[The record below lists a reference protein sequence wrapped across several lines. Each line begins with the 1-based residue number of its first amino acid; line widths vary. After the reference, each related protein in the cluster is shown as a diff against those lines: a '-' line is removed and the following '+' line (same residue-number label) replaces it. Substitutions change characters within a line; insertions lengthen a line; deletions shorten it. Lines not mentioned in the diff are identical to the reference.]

1 MIAKQ
6 GKGKDFFNVLKY
18 NQGKVEKGYG
28 VVLETNLTSE
38 KVVMQTKEFNVVRQL
53 RPNLSKAVYHTSLS
67 LPYSDS
73 LSDKEFTDLGRDYLK
88 DMGFDDN
95 QFIIYK
101 HTDQDHSHIH
111 IVANRVKFS
120 GDVVSDSHDYK
131 RSEALVRKLE
141 LKYNLTLLKESKEL
155 DFTVDNIELNKLG
168 TGNFVAEVI
177 GGGQLYSDVLFPLN
191 NWTFICVTLDTDN
204 TLSIYEDNVLRS
216 SMQVSIMP
224 QNIIRTL
231 NYIGKSNWDFDAYTD
246 GQIDDVRIYN
256 RALSLSEIDELYNEP
271 NPATAGIQVED
282 EDQTFTIYP
291 NPAQNSISL
300 SDLTLGAEIGI
311 LDLSGKV
318 IFNTKVYSNQLTI
331 NTDDFTNGLYLIHL
345 NQSGTTST
353 KKLIVNK

>member
-95 QFIIYK
+95 QYIIYK

-120 GDVVSDSHDYK
+120 GDVVSDSQDYK
-131 RSEALVRKLE
+131 RSEAIVRKLE
-141 LKYNLTLLKESKEL
+141 LKYNLTVLKESKKSNVLSKGEIEKCLRTGEVPERLEL
-155 DFTVDNIELNKLG
+155 QRIINEIIKHNLSIFEFEKKLKEKKVNIKLNASLEGKISGISFEYKGKTYKGSQVNKNLSWNKLKTKLYEQNRIDPVILKN
-168 TGNFVAEVI
+168 TGRIKENQRETTRFVQSVNRNSQSFNQE
-177 GGGQLYSDVLFPLN
+177 STH
-191 NWTFICVTLDTDN
+191 TFKENRGNEIKKN
-204 TLSIYEDNVLRS
+204 PRSRLR
-216 SMQVSIMP
+216 
-224 QNIIRTL
+224 R
-231 NYIGKSNWDFDAYTD
+231 
-246 GQIDDVRIYN
+246 
-256 RALSLSEIDELYNEP
+256 
-271 NPATAGIQVED
+271 
-282 EDQTFTIYP
+282 
-291 NPAQNSISL
+291 
-300 SDLTLGAEIGI
+300 
-311 LDLSGKV
+311 
-318 IFNTKVYSNQLTI
+318 
-331 NTDDFTNGLYLIHL
+331 
-345 NQSGTTST
+345 
-353 KKLIVNK
+353 

>member
-1 MIAKQ
+1 MKKIVLLFTFTQLFLCSYAQVTDGLVAKWSFNNGNANDEVGTNDGTVHGASLSTDRFGNLNMAYDLDGVDDYLSFPSDVYFDGAFTVSAWANIRTVQ
-6 GKGKDFFNVLKY
+6 SWSRLLDFGNGSNSDNVL
-18 NQGKVEKGYG
+18 
-28 VVLETNLTSE
+28 L
-38 KVVMQTKEFNVVRQL
+38 
-53 RPNLSKAVYHTSLS
+53 A
-67 LPYSDS
+67 
-73 LSDKEFTDLGRDYLK
+73 
-88 DMGFDDN
+88 
-95 QFIIYK
+95 
-101 HTDQDHSHIH
+101 
-111 IVANRVKFS
+111 FS
-120 GDVVSDSHDYK
+120 GASS
-131 RSEALVRKLE
+131 
-141 LKYNLTLLKESKEL
+141 
-155 DFTVDNIELNKLG
+155 
-168 TGNFVAEVI
+168 GNFVAEVI